1 MRRIVVIGIAILAA
15 PAATI
20 ARACALA
27 LCFALVAML
36 SVLSAPARADV
47 FGPISLISES
57 ATQQV
62 DYAHDPAISG
72 DGRYVAFDGSFG
84 GITGVWRR
92 DLATGQVQPV
102 AVEDPGDPAG
112 SAPDAELPSISASG
126 RYVSFTTTACL
137 DPLDD
142 TNEGPDVYVRDMDR
156 GIDEAGA
163 FTLASAVDGSAQGLA
178 YEPSWG
184 LEPQFEA
191 KHYGSVA
198 SGRTALS
205 ADGREVAFVTSM
217 VSDLAGPG
225 TPALQVAVRDLDA
238 DSTRLVSVAYDLA
251 SGKPAVDPKTGGPE
265 PVSGEEGGFT
275 YGAVFSPSLPPPA
288 FNPPAAYGLQSP
300 LGAAIS
306 ADGSTVAW
314 MGQDIAEQT
323 RTLSGETLPF
333 RYSEPLWRRVADG
346 PEVPT
351 RSITGGADPANQAC
365 AASGETTLPSTASPS
380 DPCQG
385 PFATEALG
393 VWTSGTGDP
402 VPQLSADGSTVAF
415 LASAPPVGG
424 SFGEDVLNRAS
435 DLYVVD
441 MYAGL
446 TRVQALRPLTELA
459 SGNAQEPATTAP
471 IVDLGISPDGHQVAF
486 TTQRTVFPLGSPGY
500 VSAPAA
506 IPGMV
511 ELFDVDLANNTLT
524 RVTQGFA
531 GGASAAPHGTEVP
544 GQDPYRNTNG
554 ALSPS
559 FSDDGD
565 TLAFSSTAANLVY
578 GDGNTPPQ
586 QESPVFDGSDAFV
599 VPRIV
604 FGSTP
609 TSQFVSSPPGIPPL
623 TVARRLGTTAF
634 SRSDGSVV
642 LEVEVPS
649 AGTLRAGARGAVR
662 VRATRR
668 LRVERIAAHGVS
680 THKRVGRG
688 TSMTVATR
696 TVAARTMHAHAAGLV
711 VMALKLAKPYAALA
725 EERGAGGGL
734 SATVDVSF
742 STPGRPAAHTSVTV
756 TFRRSARPSRR
767 PRRGRTTT
775 AHGRSSKGVRR

>member
-1 MRRIVVIGIAILAA
+1 MRHVVAMRQL
-15 PAATI
+15 PSAATI
-20 ARACALA
+20 TGASALA
-27 LCFALVAML
+27 LCLALAAML
-36 SVLSAPARADV
+36 SAQCAPARADV
-47 FGPISLISES
+47 FGPISLISQS
-57 ATQQV
+57 STQQV

-84 GITGVWRR
+84 GIAGVWRR

-102 AVEDPGDPAG
+102 AVEDPGDPAV
-112 SAPDAELPSISASG
+112 SVPDAELPSISASG
-126 RYVSFTTTACL
+126 RYVSFTTTARL

-142 TNEGPDVYVRDMDR
+142 TNEGPDVYVRDMEE

-163 FTLASAVDGSAQGLA
+163 FTLASAVTGSAQGLA

-184 LEPQFEA
+184 LEPSFEA

-205 ADGREVAFVTSM
+205 ADGRMVAFVTSA
-217 VSDLAGPG
+217 VSDLDGPG
-225 TPALQVAVRDLDA
+225 TPALQVAVRDLNTN
-238 DSTRLVSVAYDLA
+238 STRLVSAAYDPA
-251 SGKPAVDPKTGGPE
+251 RGKPVVDPTTGGPD

-275 YGAVFSPSLPPPA
+275 YGAVYSPSLPPPA

-300 LGAAIS
+300 LGASIS
-306 ADGSTVAW
+306 GDGSTVAW
-314 MGQDIAEQT
+314 MGQDIGAQT
-323 RTLSGETLPF
+323 QTLSDEALPP
-333 RYSEPLWRRVADG
+333 RYSEPLWRRIADG
-346 PEVPT
+346 PEAPT
-351 RSITGGADPANQAC
+351 RPITGGSDPANLAC
-365 AASGETTLPSTASPS
+365 AASGETILPSKASLS

-402 VPQLSADGSTVAF
+402 VPQLSADGATVAF

-435 DLYVVD
+435 DLYVAD
-441 MYAGL
+441 MHAGL

-471 IVDLGISPDGHQVAF
+471 IVDLGISPDGSQVAF
-486 TTQRTVFPLGSPGY
+486 TSQRTAFPLGAPTY

-506 IPGMV
+506 TPGMV
-511 ELFDVDLANNTLT
+511 ELFDVDLANDTLT
-524 RVTQGFA
+524 HVTQGFA
-531 GGASAAPHGTEVP
+531 GEASAAPHGTEVP

-559 FSDDGD
+559 FSDGGD

-578 GDGNTPPQ
+578 GDGNTPQQ

-604 FGSTP
+604 FDSTP
-609 TSQFVSSPPGIPPL
+609 TTQFVSNPPGIPPL
-623 TVARRLGTTAF
+623 TDAWRLGVTAF
-634 SRSDGSVV
+634 SRRDGSVV
-642 LEVEVPS
+642 LEIEVPS

-662 VRATRR
+662 VRATRPIR
-668 LRVERIAAHGVS
+668 AEHSAAHGRVS
-680 THKRVGRG
+680 THGRLGRG
-688 TSMTVATR
+688 TAMTVATR
-696 TVAARTMHAHAAGLV
+696 TVATRTVQAHAAGLV
-711 VMALKLAKPYAALA
+711 VMALKLTKPYAALA
-725 EERGAGGGL
+725 GKRGAGGL
-734 SATVDVSF
+734 SAMADVSF
-742 STPGRPAAHTSVTV
+742 STPGRPTLHGSVTV
-756 TFRRSARPSRR
+756 TFQRSAHSARRPR
-767 PRRGRTTT
+767 PRRGRTTVGD
-775 AHGRSSKGVRR
+775 GRSGKGVRR